1 MIQGRK
7 IAYMLLSLF
16 SALLLWIYVV
26 STVAPEATQT
36 IGGIRV
42 SIDGSLALEE
52 RGLVITELKTERIS
66 IEVNTSRI
74 NLSRLNAENISVAA
88 DASKIR
94 EPGEYDLS
102 YTISF
107 PDTVNS
113 NDIDILRKSVNT
125 IAIKVEQLESKTLPL
140 ELNTTGSVQ
149 DGFVFESDSVTMD
162 PGEITVTAPI
172 DELRTVARAVVSYD
186 ISQLT
191 QTTVEAVPIALL
203 DESGEEIQL
212 SDFGSVSASQ
222 ANVTLPV
229 YATKVLTLSVVLQE
243 GGGVLESNA
252 IVNLDHE
259 TIQVKGAVDVLSQMD
274 DTLILGTV
282 DLASVSLRK
291 DFFFPIVLP
300 AGVTNLSGDNQAKV
314 SVSISGVRSKDF
326 TVTNIEPINLAD
338 DFTVEINTRSLKVTL
353 RGASDDIAAI
363 SEDDI
368 QVVVDLKDY
377 DKTGSYTV
385 TGQVS
390 LDKDLYVGVIGTVEI
405 GVTIGYE
412 GSDEA

>member
-94 EPGEYDLS
+94 EPGEYELS

-125 IAIKVEQLESKTLPL
+125 IAVKVEQLESKTLPL

-300 AGVTNLSGDNQAKV
+300 AGVTNLSGDNQVKV